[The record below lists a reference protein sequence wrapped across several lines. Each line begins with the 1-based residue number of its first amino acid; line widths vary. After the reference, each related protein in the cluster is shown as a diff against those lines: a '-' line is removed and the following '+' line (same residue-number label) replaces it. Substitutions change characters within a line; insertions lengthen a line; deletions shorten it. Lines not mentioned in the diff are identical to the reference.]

1 MELPLPIAPSPEW
14 PGAGV
19 PGLCSW
25 ATDPLRVLTDPGESL
40 TSPGESLP
48 PASPA
53 LPRAPPAAVSTRRP
67 SIMVVA
73 SDRRLRA
80 RGMAEGVPGRALGDG
95 TPGNT
100 SGATPGAAR
109 AAGVATGP
117 EVVVVALVVV
127 VVAAVE
133 AAGGATG
140 GVTVD
145 LAQRVHTVYVRGNAP
160 PCRAH
165 DDDKWRA
172 STI

>member
-1 MELPLPIAPSPEW
+1 
-14 PGAGV
+14 V

-25 ATDPLRVLTDPGESL
+25 ATDPLLTG
-40 TSPGESLP
+40 PGESLP
-48 PASPA
+48 PAGPA

-67 SIMVVA
+67 SIIVVA

-100 SGATPGAAR
+100 SGATPGTAR

-117 EVVVVALVVV
+117 EVVVVALVAVVVPAVV
-127 VVAAVE
+127 VV
-133 AAGGATG
+133 GGATG

-145 LAQRVHTVYVRGNAP
+145 LVQRVHTVYVRGNAQ
-160 PCRAH
+160 PCRTH
-165 DDDKWRA
+165 DDEKWRA